1 MEKIRNHWRKY
12 AILLIF
18 PLHLILYCTMAHG
31 SHENRF
37 YIAEILFV
45 LLADFVLSFLQM
57 EIFTSKRNSIRVY
70 AKEFLPYLLQKGL
83 LIAANVI
90 LMLLLCKDGSGILSK
105 SFDYGI
111 AGGIAITEML
121 LSALVTFVTG
131 AARTMMYHD
140 EKR

>member
-1 MEKIRNHWRKY
+1 MKLAKLKKY
-12 AILLIF
+12 AVLLVF
-18 PLHLILYCTMAHG
+18 PLHLILYYSFANG
-31 SHENRF
+31 VHEDSFF
-37 YIAEILFV
+37 YGEILFV

-57 EIFTSKRNSIRVY
+57 EIFTSKRNSIRVF
-70 AKEFLPYLLQKGL
+70 AKDFMPYLLQNGI

-90 LMLLLCKDGSGILSK
+90 LMLLLCKDGVGILSK
-105 SFDYGI
+105 GFGYSL
-111 AGGIAITEML
+111 AGSTAIIEVL